1 MIAWGREK
9 DIQREVANVPNG
21 WLDAFAVAHK
31 ADTRKFGAS
40 SNSTLLFRT
49 DAVLAAIE
57 AGETV
62 ETMKAS

>member
-31 ADTRKFGAS
+31 ADTRKLGTS
-40 SNSTLLFRT
+40 QNSTLLFRSE
-49 DAVLAAIE
+49 AVLAAVE
-57 AGETV
+57 GGETV
-62 ETMKAS
+62 ETMRGM